1 MDDKTRWSLEGR
13 QALVTGGTRGI
24 GRGIVREL
32 AEHGAKV
39 IVVARDT
46 DAHTPFGNDIKQ
58 SLELFQ
64 ADVSIESDRRKLID
78 KVNNDAGKLDILVN
92 NVGTNIRKKTIEY
105 SDKELKHIIDTNLI
119 SVFKLSQELFPLLCK
134 QGNASIV
141 NISSVAGLNHVR
153 SGTVYGMTKAA
164 MVQLTKGLAAE
175 WAEDGIRVNCVAPW
189 YINTPLVAGVLSNK
203 DYLDEVLSRTPMKR
217 VGEVPEVASL
227 VAFLCMNASSYIT
240 GQTIAVDGG
249 FTINSF

>member
-1 MDDKTRWSLEGR
+1 MEKNNRWTLEGR
-13 QALVTGGTRGI
+13 QALVTGGTKGI

-39 IVVARDT
+39 IVVARDI
-46 DAHTPFGNDIKQ
+46 DAITPFGNDIEQYIK
-58 SLELFQ
+58 LFQ
-64 ADVSIESDRRKLID
+64 ADVSRESDRSSLID
-78 KVNNDAGKLDILVN
+78 FVNTDLGKLDILVN
-92 NVGTNIRKKTIEY
+92 NVGTNIRKKSIEY
-105 SDKELKHIIDTNLI
+105 SDKELMHIIDTNLI
-119 SVFKLSQELFPLLCK
+119 PVFKLSQMLFPLLSK
-134 QGNASIV
+134 PGNASVV

-153 SGTVYGMTKAA
+153 SGTIYGMTKAA

-203 DYLDEVLSRTPMKR
+203 DYLEDVLSRTPMKR

>member
-1 MDDKTRWSLEGR
+1 MKKNTRWTLKGR
-13 QALVTGGTRGI
+13 RALVTGGTKGI
-24 GRGIVREL
+24 GRGIVHEL
-32 AEHGAKV
+32 AEHGAEV
-39 IVVARDT
+39 IVVARDIVNY
-46 DAHTPFGNDIKQ
+46 TPFGDNIEASIK
-58 SLELFQ
+58 LFQ
-64 ADVSIESDRRKLID
+64 ADVSVESDRRRLID
-78 KVNNDAGKLDILVN
+78 FVNTSADKLDILVN
-92 NVGTNIRKKTIEY
+92 NVGTNIRKKSIEY
-105 SDKELKHIIDTNLI
+105 SDKELIKIIDTNLI
-119 SVFKLSQELFPLLCK
+119 PVFKISQDLFPLLSK
-134 QGNASIV
+134 AGDASIV

-153 SGTVYGMTKAA
+153 SGTIYGMTKAA

-189 YINTPLVAGVLSNK
+189 YINTPLVEEVLSNK
-203 DYLDEVLSRTPMKR
+203 DYLEEVLSRTPMKR